1 MARNRPLDRVQRALA
16 RLSRFAERSFSNF
29 GFDHRREYRG
39 GCALHRFK
47 SAVTGPD
54 VRKSKFRKVLE
65 NRGAVVSLIL
75 LAIWTALAVLAP
87 VLPLNPPDK
96 VFEGQQLAK
105 PLWQAGGTS
114 QFPMGTDD
122 LGRDLLSRLIYG
134 SQISLGF
141 GFLNVVASVLIGGL
155 LGLTAGFFGGWWDRL
170 VLRIVDILMA
180 LPSLLLAIV
189 VVAVLGPSLWNA
201 LWAVTLVAL
210 PGFVRITRAS
220 VLSEREKEYVQASR
234 AFGARPLR
242 QMFVTI
248 LPNCLAPLIVQA
260 SLGFSDGILNMA
272 ALGFLGLGAQP
283 PTPEWGVML
292 ADSKAYMETAG
303 WLVMWPGLCI
313 LSVVLAFN
321 LLGDGLRDAFDP
333 KL

>member
-1 MARNRPLDRVQRALA
+1 V
-16 RLSRFAERSFSNF
+16 
-29 GFDHRREYRG
+29 
-39 GCALHRFK
+39 K
-47 SAVTGPD
+47 SPW
-54 VRKSKFRKVLE
+54 RKVFE
-65 NRGAVVSLIL
+65 NKGAVFSLVL

-87 VLPLNPPDK
+87 WLPIHRPEQ
-96 VFEGQQLAK
+96 VFEGQTLQTPGWLSGSYF
-105 PLWQAGGTS
+105 L
-114 QFPMGTDD
+114 GTDD

-134 SQISLGF
+134 ARISLGF
-141 GFLNVVASVLIGGL
+141 GFLNVVCSVLIGGIM
-155 LGLTAGFFGGWWDRL
+155 GLTAGYFGGWWDRF
-170 VLRIVDILMA
+170 VLRVVDILMA

-201 LWAVTLVAL
+201 LWAVTVVAL
-210 PGFVRITRAS
+210 PGFIRITRAS
-220 VLSEREKEYVQASR
+220 VLAEREKEYVQAAR
-234 AFGARPLR
+234 AFGAGDIR
-242 QMFVTI
+242 QMFITI
-248 LPNCLAPLIVQA
+248 LPNCMAPLIVQA

-333 KL
+333 KI

>member
-1 MARNRPLDRVQRALA
+1 MTKSPWQRL
-16 RLSRFAERSFSNF
+16 
-29 GFDHRREYRG
+29 
-39 GCALHRFK
+39 
-47 SAVTGPD
+47 
-54 VRKSKFRKVLE
+54 LE
-65 NRGAVVSLIL
+65 NRGATLSLAFLSVWVL
-75 LAIWTALAVLAP
+75 LALLAP
-87 VLPLNPPDK
+87 LLPLHPPAQI
-96 VFEGQQLAK
+96 FEGEQLK
-105 PLWQAGGTS
+105 VPMWKEGGTGL
-114 QFPMGTDD
+114 FPMGTDD

-134 SQISLGF
+134 ARISLGF
-141 GFLNVVASVLIGGL
+141 GFLTVVTSVAIGGL
-155 LGLTAGFFGGWWDRL
+155 LGLTAGYFGGWWDRA
-170 VLRIVDILMA
+170 VLRVVDILMA

-201 LWAVTLVAL
+201 LWAVTVVAL
-210 PGFVRITRAS
+210 PGFIRITRAG
-220 VLSEREKEYVQASR
+220 VLAEREKEYVQASR
-234 AFGARPLR
+234 AFGAGDLR
-242 QMFVTI
+242 QMFRTI
-248 LPNCLAPLIVQA
+248 LPNCMAPLIVQA

-303 WLVMWPGLCI
+303 HLVMWPGLCI

>member
-1 MARNRPLDRVQRALA
+1 MAQSQIAGAPVKKSPWQRL
-16 RLSRFAERSFSNF
+16 
-29 GFDHRREYRG
+29 
-39 GCALHRFK
+39 
-47 SAVTGPD
+47 
-54 VRKSKFRKVLE
+54 LE
-65 NRGAVVSLIL
+65 NKGAIISLVL
-75 LAIWTALAVLAP
+75 LTIWVLLAVLAP
-87 VLPLNPPDK
+87 FLPIYPPEQ
-96 VFEGQQLAK
+96 VFEGMQLQT
-105 PLWQAGGTS
+105 PVWHTGGS
-114 QFPMGTDD
+114 KQFFMGTDD
-122 LGRDLLSRLIYG
+122 LGRDLLSRLIFG
-134 SQISLGF
+134 SQVSLGF
-141 GFLNVVASVLIGGL
+141 GFLNVVASVLIGGA
-155 LGLTAGFFGGWWDRL
+155 LGLTAGYFGGWWDRT

-210 PGFVRITRAS
+210 PGFIRITRAS
-220 VLSEREKEYVQASR
+220 VLAEREKEYVQAAR
-234 AFGARPLR
+234 AFGASDTR
-242 QMFVTI
+242 QMLVTI
-248 LPNCLAPLIVQA
+248 LPNCMAPLIVQA

-333 KL
+333 KI

>member
-1 MARNRPLDRVQRALA
+1 MKTPWQRL
-16 RLSRFAERSFSNF
+16 
-29 GFDHRREYRG
+29 
-39 GCALHRFK
+39 K
-47 SAVTGPD
+47 
-54 VRKSKFRKVLE
+54 E
-65 NRGAVVSLIL
+65 NRGAVIS
-75 LAIWTALAVLAP
+75 LAVLIVWVILAL
-87 VLPLNPPDK
+87 VADFLPIPEPHQ
-96 VFEGQQLAK
+96 VFEGSQLQP
-105 PLWQAGGTS
+105 PLWQGGAS
-114 QFPMGTDD
+114 EFPMGTDD
-122 LGRDLLSRLIYG
+122 LGRDLMSRLIHG
-134 SQISLGF
+134 ARISLGF
-141 GFLNVVASVLIGGL
+141 GFLNVVVSVLIGGT
-155 LGLTAGFFGGWWDRL
+155 LGLTAGYFGGWWDRL
-170 VLRIVDILMA
+170 VMRFVDILMA

-210 PGFVRITRAS
+210 PGFIRITRAS
-220 VLSEREKEYVQASR
+220 VMNEREKEYVQATR
-234 AFGARPLR
+234 AFGARDFR

-260 SLGFSDGILNMA
+260 TLGFSDGILNMA

-292 ADSKAYMETAG
+292 ADAKSYMETAG

-313 LSVVLAFN
+313 LSVVIAFN

>member
-1 MARNRPLDRVQRALA
+1 MKKSPWA
-16 RLSRFAERSFSNF
+16 RL
-29 GFDHRREYRG
+29 
-39 GCALHRFK
+39 
-47 SAVTGPD
+47 
-54 VRKSKFRKVLE
+54 LE
-65 NRGAVVSLIL
+65 NRGATFSLALLVVWVL
-75 LAIWTALAVLAP
+75 LAVLAP
-87 VLPLNPPDK
+87 FLPIHEPAQI
-96 VFEGQQLAK
+96 FEGDQLK
-105 PLWQAGGTS
+105 VPVWREGGTS
-114 QFPMGTDD
+114 MYPMGTDD

-134 SQISLGF
+134 ARISLGF

-155 LGLTAGFFGGWWDRL
+155 LGLTAGYFGGWWDRF
-170 VLRIVDILMA
+170 VLRVVDILMA

-201 LWAVTLVAL
+201 LWAVTVVAL
-210 PGFVRITRAS
+210 PGFIRITRAS
-220 VLSEREKEYVQASR
+220 VLAEREKEYVQASK
-234 AFGARPLR
+234 AFGAGDLR
-242 QMFVTI
+242 QMFKTI

-283 PTPEWGVML
+283 PTPEWGAML

>member
-1 MARNRPLDRVQRALA
+1 MKSPWR
-16 RLSRFAERSFSNF
+16 RLI
-29 GFDHRREYRG
+29 
-39 GCALHRFK
+39 
-47 SAVTGPD
+47 
-54 VRKSKFRKVLE
+54 E
-65 NRGAVVSLIL
+65 NKGAVVSLLIL
-75 LAIWTALAVLAP
+75 VVWTAVAVLAP
-87 VLPLNPPDK
+87 WLPIQRPEQ
-96 VFEGQQLAK
+96 VFEGMTLQT
-105 PLWQAGGTS
+105 PG
-114 QFPMGTDD
+114 QFMLGTDD
-122 LGRDLLSRLIYG
+122 LGRDLLSRLIFG
-134 SQISLGF
+134 AQISLGF

-155 LGLTAGFFGGWWDRL
+155 MGLTAGYYGGWWDRL

-201 LWAVTLVAL
+201 LWAVTVVAL

-220 VLSEREKEYVQASR
+220 VLNEREKEYVQAAR
-234 AFGARPLR
+234 AFGAGDLR
-242 QMFVTI
+242 QMFITI
-248 LPNCLAPLIVQA
+248 LPNCMAPLIVQA

-333 KL
+333 KI

>member
-1 MARNRPLDRVQRALA
+1 MKKSPWA
-16 RLSRFAERSFSNF
+16 RL
-29 GFDHRREYRG
+29 
-39 GCALHRFK
+39 
-47 SAVTGPD
+47 
-54 VRKSKFRKVLE
+54 LE
-65 NRGAVVSLIL
+65 NRGAVISLAL
-75 LAIWTALAVLAP
+75 LTIWVLLAVLAP
-87 VLPLNPPDK
+87 LLPIHPPAQI
-96 VFEGQQLAK
+96 FEGDQLK
-105 PLWQAGGTS
+105 VPMWRDGGT
-114 QFPMGTDD
+114 FNYPMGTDD
-122 LGRDLLSRLIYG
+122 LGRDLLSRLIFG
-134 SQISLGF
+134 AQISLGF
-141 GFLNVVASVLIGGL
+141 GFLNVVASVLIGGV
-155 LGLTAGFFGGWWDRL
+155 LGLTAGYFGGWWDRL
-170 VLRIVDILMA
+170 VLRVVDILMA

-210 PGFVRITRAS
+210 PGFIRITRAS
-220 VLSEREKEYVQASR
+220 VLAEREKEYVQASR
-234 AFGARPLR
+234 AFGAGDLR
-242 QMFVTI
+242 QMFKTI

>member
-1 MARNRPLDRVQRALA
+1 MKSPWQRL
-16 RLSRFAERSFSNF
+16 
-29 GFDHRREYRG
+29 
-39 GCALHRFK
+39 
-47 SAVTGPD
+47 
-54 VRKSKFRKVLE
+54 LE
-65 NRGAVVSLIL
+65 NRGALLSLVLLVIWIL
-75 LAIWTALAVLAP
+75 LAVLAP
-87 VLPLNPPDK
+87 WLPLSPPDQ
-96 VFEGQQLAK
+96 VFVGSELKA
-105 PLWQAGGTS
+105 PVWRAGS
-114 QFPMGTDD
+114 DALHIFGTDD

-134 SQISLGF
+134 SRISIGF
-141 GFLNVVASVLIGGL
+141 GFLNVVVSVIVGGL
-155 LGLTAGFFGGWWDRL
+155 LGLTAGYFGGWWDRF
-170 VLRIVDILMA
+170 VLRVVDVLMA

-210 PGFVRITRAS
+210 PGFIRITRAS
-220 VLSEREKEYVQASR
+220 VLNEREKEYVQAAR
-234 AFGARPLR
+234 AFGAADLR
-242 QMFVTI
+242 QMFRTI
-248 LPNCLAPLIVQA
+248 LPNCMAPLIVQA

-272 ALGFLGLGAQP
+272 ALGFLGLGAEP